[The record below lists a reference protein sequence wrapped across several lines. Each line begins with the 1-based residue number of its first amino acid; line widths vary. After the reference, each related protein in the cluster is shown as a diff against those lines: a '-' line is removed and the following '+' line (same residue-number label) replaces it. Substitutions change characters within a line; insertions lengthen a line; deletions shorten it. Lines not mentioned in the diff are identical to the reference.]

1 MATLTLGIL
10 AHVDACKTTLTER
23 LLYLGGAIDRIGS
36 VDRGTTQTDSLAL
49 ERERGITI
57 KTAVASFAVG
67 DLLVNL
73 IDTPGHPDFIAEVE
87 RVLGVLDGAILVV
100 SAAEGVQP
108 QTPLLMRALQRMRVP
123 TLIFVNKIDRV
134 GASLDRTIE
143 GIRRRL
149 TPDVVAMG
157 TADGL
162 GDRAAMFTAGRWDD
176 PAFIGAVAEML
187 ADRDE
192 DLLSAYVDS
201 PALPAER
208 VREAL
213 VRHTRAGTIH
223 PLFAGSAM
231 TGTGGEAILAGAAE
245 LLAPRHGSAA
255 DVASASTDADG
266 PLAARAFKVER
277 PPSGER
283 VAYVR
288 VFAGALHARDQVPY
302 GDGRE
307 GRVTALRVV
316 APGGPVQRLVAGP
329 GEIAKVS
336 GLADVRVGD
345 ALGDGD
351 APGAPRQFAPPALES
366 VVSPRRP
373 ADGGRLRV
381 ALNELAEQDPF
392 INVRQ
397 DDQRHE
403 VSVSLYGEVQ
413 KQVIGETLARDYGVD
428 VDFHDTTAIC
438 IERPV
443 APAEALEVISAPT
456 KTNIAG
462 KSSPMSTNPYSAT
475 VGLRLEPAPLDSG
488 VEFRLDVDV
497 RFVPLYIYKTMDAFE
512 EHMAEYVR
520 DALSE
525 GPHGWQ
531 VTGCVVTMVDSGYR
545 RTGSTAGDFKAAT
558 RLVIQQAL
566 GTSGT
571 QVCEPMADLRIEL
584 ATAYASQVMRLL
596 VQLGAR
602 VNPPQS
608 YEGQTTIRAR
618 IPVANVHELQAT
630 LPGLTGGEGLL
641 ETEPGGY
648 EAVLGEPPARRPRRG
663 ETRYVPVSSR

>member
-1 MATLTLGIL
+1 MGTLNLGIL
-10 AHVDACKTTLTER
+10 AHVDAGKTTLTER
-23 LLYLGGAIDRIGS
+23 LLYLGGAIDRIGK
-36 VDRGTTQTDSLAL
+36 VDQGTTQTDSLAL

-108 QTPLLMRALQRMRVP
+108 QTPLLMRALQRTRVP

-134 GASLDRTIE
+134 GASLDRTLE
-143 GIRRRL
+143 AIRRRL
-149 TPDVVAMG
+149 SPDVVPMG
-157 TADGL
+157 MADGL
-162 GDRAAMFTAGRWDD
+162 GDRAATFSPGQWAD
-176 PAFIGAVAEML
+176 PAFVGAVAETL
-187 ADRDE
+187 AERDE
-192 DLLSAYVDS
+192 ELLAAYVDA

-213 VRHTRAGTIH
+213 VRHTQAGTIH
-223 PLFAGSAM
+223 PVFAGSAM
-231 TGTGGEAILAGAAE
+231 TGAGAEAILAGAAG
-245 LLAPRHGSAA
+245 LLAPAGGSASAAA
-255 DVASASTDADG
+255 DENG
-266 PLAARAFKVER
+266 PLAARTFKVER

-288 VFAGALHARDQVPY
+288 VFAGTLHARDQVRY

-316 APGGPVQRLVAGP
+316 APGGPVQRPAVGP

-336 GLADVRVGD
+336 GLADIRVGD
-345 ALGDGD
+345 ALGDGA

-397 DDQRHE
+397 DDERHE
-403 VSVSLYGEVQ
+403 LSVSLYGEVQ
-413 KQVIGETLARDYGVD
+413 KQVIGETLARDYGVE
-428 VDFHDTTAIC
+428 VDFHETTSIC
-438 IERPV
+438 IERPITS
-443 APAEALEVISAPT
+443 AEDLEVISSPSKA
-456 KTNIAG
+456 NISG
-462 KSSPMSTNPYSAT
+462 KSSPLSTNPWPAT
-475 VGLRLEPAPLDSG
+475 VGLRLEPAAPGSG
-488 VEFRLDVDV
+488 IAFRVDV
-497 RFVPLYIYKTMDAFE
+497 ADVKLIPIRIYKDVPTFTA
-512 EHMAEYVR
+512 HMVGYVR
-520 DALSE
+520 EALAV
-525 GPHGWQ
+525 GLLGWQ
-531 VTGCVVTMVDSGYR
+531 VTDCVVTLIESGYV
-545 RTGSTAGDFKAAT
+545 RTGTGAGDFRRVTEVVINRLLAA
-558 RLVIQQAL
+558 A
-566 GTSGT
+566 GT
-571 QVCEPMADLRIEL
+571 QVCEPMAELRVEL

-602 VNPPQS
+602 VSPPQS
-608 YEGQTTIRAR
+608 YEGHTTIRGR
-618 IPVANVHELQAT
+618 IPVASVHELQAT
-630 LPGLTGGEGLL
+630 LPGLTGGEGLV
-641 ETEPGGY
+641 ETELGGY
-648 EAVLGEPPARRPRRG
+648 EPVVGDPPKRRRP
-663 ETRYVPVSSR
+663 

>member
-1 MATLTLGIL
+1 MATLNLGIL
-10 AHVDACKTTLTER
+10 AHVDAGKTTLTER

-36 VDRGTTQTDSLAL
+36 VDQGTTQTDSLAL

-134 GASLDRTIE
+134 GASFDRTLDA
-143 GIRRRL
+143 IRRRL
-149 TPDVVAMG
+149 SPDVVPMG

-162 GDRAAMFTAGRWDD
+162 GDRAATFTPGQWDD
-176 PAFIGAVAEML
+176 PAFVGAVAETL
-187 ADRDE
+187 AERDE
-192 DLLSAYVDS
+192 DLLSAYVNA

-208 VREAL
+208 VRAAL
-213 VRHTRAGTIH
+213 VRHARAGTIH
-223 PLFAGSAM
+223 PVFAGSAM

-245 LLAPRHGSAA
+245 LLVPQDTPGAA
-255 DVASASTDADG
+255 NAGGA
-266 PLAARAFKVER
+266 LAARTFKVER

-288 VFAGALHARDQVPY
+288 VFAGALHARDQVRY
-302 GDGRE
+302 GDGRD

-316 APGGPVQRLVAGP
+316 APGGPVQRPVVGP

-336 GLADVRVGD
+336 GLADIRVGD
-345 ALGDGD
+345 ALGDGE

-366 VVSPRRP
+366 VVSPRRR
-373 ADGGRLRV
+373 ADGGRLRG

-397 DDQRHE
+397 DDERHE

-413 KQVIGETLARDYGVD
+413 KQVIGETLARDYGVE
-428 VDFHDTTAIC
+428 VDFHETTSIC
-438 IERPV
+438 IERPITL
-443 APAEALEVISAPT
+443 AEALEVIASPSKA
-456 KTNIAG
+456 NISG
-462 KSSPMSTNPYSAT
+462 KSSPLSTNPWPAT
-475 VGLRLEPAPLDSG
+475 VGLRLEPAAPGSG
-488 VEFRLDVDV
+488 IAFRVDV
-497 RFVPLYIYKTMDAFE
+497 PDVKLIPIRIYKDVPTFTA
-512 EHMAEYVR
+512 HMEGYVR
-520 DALSE
+520 EALAE
-525 GPHGWQ
+525 GLLGWQ
-531 VTGCVVTMVDSGYR
+531 VTDCVVTLIDSGYV
-545 RTGSTAGDFKAAT
+545 RTGTGAGDFRRVTDVVIKRLLAA
-558 RLVIQQAL
+558 A
-566 GTSGT
+566 GT
-571 QVCEPMADLRIEL
+571 QVCEPMADVRVEL
-584 ATAYASQVMRLL
+584 ATAYASQVIRLL

-602 VNPPQS
+602 VNPPQG
-608 YEGQTTIRAR
+608 YEGHTTIRGR
-618 IPVANVHELQAT
+618 IPVASVHELQAMM
-630 LPGLTGGEGLL
+630 PGLTGGEGLM
-641 ETEPGGY
+641 ETELGGY
-648 EAVLGEPPARRPRRG
+648 EPVIGDPPKRRRHLYQP
-663 ETRYVPVSSR
+663 

>member
-1 MATLTLGIL
+1 MGTLNLGIL
-10 AHVDACKTTLTER
+10 AHVDAGKTTLTER
-23 LLYLGGAIDRIGS
+23 LLFLGGAIDRIGS

-108 QTPLLMRALQRMRVP
+108 QTPLLMRALRRMRVP
-123 TLIFVNKIDRV
+123 TLIFVNKIDRA
-134 GASLDRTIE
+134 GASLDRTLE
-143 GIRRRL
+143 AIRRRL
-149 TPDVVAMG
+149 TPDVVSMG

-162 GDRAAMFTAGRWDD
+162 GERAATFTAGGWDD
-176 PAFIGAVAEML
+176 PAFIGAVAETL
-187 ADRDE
+187 AERDE
-192 DLLSAYVDS
+192 ELLSAYVDS
-201 PALPAER
+201 PGLPAPR

-213 VRHTRAGTIH
+213 IRHTRAGTIH
-223 PLFAGSAM
+223 PVFAGSAM
-231 TGTGGEAILAGAAE
+231 TGAGGDDVLAGAAE
-245 LLAPRHGSAA
+245 LLAPSRGYAA
-255 DVASASTDADG
+255 AAVDADG
-266 PLAARAFKVER
+266 PLAARTFKVER

-288 VFAGALHARDQVPY
+288 VFAGALHARDMVRY

-307 GRVTALRVV
+307 GRVTALRVL
-316 APGGPVQRLVAGP
+316 APGGPVQRPVVGA

-336 GLADVRVGD
+336 GLADIRVGD
-345 ALGDGD
+345 ALGDGE

-373 ADGGRLRV
+373 ADGGRLRL

-397 DDQRHE
+397 DDERHE

-413 KQVIGETLARDYGVD
+413 KQVIGETLARDYGVE
-428 VDFHDTTAIC
+428 VDFHETTSIC

-443 APAEALEVISAPT
+443 TLAEELEVISSPSKA
-456 KTNIAG
+456 NISG
-462 KSSPMSTNPYSAT
+462 KSSALSTNPWPAT
-475 VGLRLEPAPLDSG
+475 VGLRLVPGAPGSG
-488 VEFRLDVDV
+488 IAFRMDVPDV
-497 RFVPLYIYKTMDAFE
+497 KLIPIRIFRDVPTFTA
-512 EHMAEYVR
+512 HMEGYVR
-520 DALSE
+520 EALAE
-525 GPHGWQ
+525 GLHGWQ
-531 VTGCVVTMVDSGYR
+531 VTDCVVTMIDAGYV
-545 RTGSTAGDFKAAT
+545 RTGTGASDFRRVTEVVINRLLAA
-558 RLVIQQAL
+558 A
-566 GTSGT
+566 GT
-571 QVCEPMADLRIEL
+571 QVCEPMAQLRVEL

-602 VNPPQS
+602 VDPPQS
-608 YEGQTTIRAR
+608 YEGHTTIRGR
-618 IPVANVHELQAT
+618 IPVATVHELQAT
-630 LPGLTGGEGLL
+630 LPGLTGGEGLV
-641 ETEPGGY
+641 ETELAGY
-648 EAVLGEPPARRPRRG
+648 EPVLGEPPARRRRG
-663 ETRYVPVSSR
+663 SRTRLARASSR

>member
-1 MATLTLGIL
+1 MATLNLGIL
-10 AHVDACKTTLTER
+10 AHVDAGKTTLTER

-36 VDRGTTQTDSLAL
+36 VDQGTTQTDSLAL

-134 GASLDRTIE
+134 GASLDRTLE
-143 GIRRRL
+143 AVRRRL
-149 TPDVVAMG
+149 SPDVVPMG
-157 TADGL
+157 SADGL
-162 GDRAAMFTAGRWDD
+162 GDRAATFSPGRWAD
-176 PAFIGAVAEML
+176 PAFVGAVAETL
-187 ADRDE
+187 AERDE
-192 DLLSAYVDS
+192 ELLAAYVDAA
-201 PALPAER
+201 ALPAEL

-223 PLFAGSAM
+223 PVFAGSAA
-231 TGTGGEAILAGAAE
+231 TGAGGEAILAGAAE
-245 LLAPRHGSAA
+245 LLAPSGGSAA
-255 DVASASTDADG
+255 AADEHG
-266 PLAARAFKVER
+266 PLAARTFKVER

-288 VFAGALHARDQVPY
+288 VFAGALHARDQVHY

-307 GRVTALRVV
+307 GRVTAVRVV
-316 APGGPVQRLVAGP
+316 APGGPVQRPSVGP

-336 GLADVRVGD
+336 GLADIRVGD
-345 ALGDGD
+345 ALGDGE

-397 DDQRHE
+397 DDERHE
-403 VSVSLYGEVQ
+403 LSVSLYGEVQ
-413 KQVIGETLARDYGVD
+413 KQVIGETLAREYGVE
-428 VDFHDTTAIC
+428 VDFHETTSIC
-438 IERPV
+438 IERPI
-443 APAEALEVISAPT
+443 ASAEDLEVISSPSKA
-456 KTNIAG
+456 NISG
-462 KSSPMSTNPYSAT
+462 KSSPLSTNPWPAT
-475 VGLRLEPAPLDSG
+475 VGLRLEPAAPGSG
-488 VEFRLDVDV
+488 IAFRVEVADIKLIPIR
-497 RFVPLYIYKTMDAFE
+497 IYKDVPTFTA
-512 EHMAEYVR
+512 HMAGYVR
-520 DALSE
+520 EALAE
-525 GPHGWQ
+525 GLLGWE
-531 VTGCVVTMVDSGYR
+531 VTDCVVTLIDCGYV
-545 RTGSTAGDFKAAT
+545 RTGTSAGDFRRVTEVVVNRLLAA
-558 RLVIQQAL
+558 A
-566 GTSGT
+566 GT
-571 QVCEPMADLRIEL
+571 QVCEPMAELRVEL

-602 VNPPQS
+602 VSAPQS
-608 YEGQTTIRAR
+608 YEGHTTIRGR
-618 IPVANVHELQAT
+618 IPVASVHELQAT
-630 LPGLTGGEGLL
+630 LPGLTGGEGLI
-641 ETEPGGY
+641 ETELGGY
-648 EAVLGEPPARRPRRG
+648 EPVVGDPPKRRRP
-663 ETRYVPVSSR
+663 

>member
-1 MATLTLGIL
+1 MATLNLGIL
-10 AHVDACKTTLTER
+10 AHVDAGKTTLTER

-36 VDRGTTQTDSLAL
+36 VDQGTTQTDSLAL

-123 TLIFVNKIDRV
+123 TLIFVNKIDRL
-134 GASLDRTIE
+134 GASLDRTLDA
-143 GIRRRL
+143 IRRRL
-149 TPDVVAMG
+149 SPDVVPMG
-157 TADGL
+157 TVDGL
-162 GDRAAMFTAGRWDD
+162 GDRAATFTPGRWDD
-176 PAFIGAVAEML
+176 PEFIGAVAETL
-187 ADRDE
+187 AERDE
-192 DLLSAYVDS
+192 DLLSAYVNA

-208 VREAL
+208 VRAAL

-223 PLFAGSAM
+223 PVFAGSAM

-245 LLAPRHGSAA
+245 LLAPPKDAGAA
-255 DVASASTDADG
+255 DAAGS
-266 PLAARAFKVER
+266 LAARTFKVER

-288 VFAGALHARDQVPY
+288 VFAGALRARDQVRY

-307 GRVTALRVV
+307 GRVTALRIV
-316 APGGPVQRLVAGP
+316 APGGPVQRPVVGP

-336 GLADVRVGD
+336 GLADIRVGD
-345 ALGDGD
+345 ALGDGE

-373 ADGGRLRV
+373 ADGGRLRG

-397 DDQRHE
+397 DDERHE

-413 KQVIGETLARDYGVD
+413 KQVIGETLARDYGVA
-428 VDFHDTTAIC
+428 VDFHETTSIC
-438 IERPV
+438 IERPITH
-443 APAEALEVISAPT
+443 AEDVEVISSPSKA
-456 KTNIAG
+456 NISG
-462 KSSPMSTNPYSAT
+462 KSSPLSTNPWPAT
-475 VGLRLEPAPLDSG
+475 VGLRLEPAAPGSG
-488 VEFRLDVDV
+488 IAFRVDV
-497 RFVPLYIYKTMDAFE
+497 ADVKLIPIRIYKDVPTFSA
-512 EHMAEYVR
+512 HMEGYVR
-520 DALSE
+520 EALAE
-525 GPHGWQ
+525 GLLGWQ
-531 VTGCVVTMVDSGYR
+531 VTDCVVTLIDSGYV
-545 RTGSTAGDFKAAT
+545 RTGTGAGDFRRVTEVVINRLLAA
-558 RLVIQQAL
+558 A
-566 GTSGT
+566 GT
-571 QVCEPMADLRIEL
+571 QVCEPMADLRVEL

-602 VNPPQS
+602 VNAPQG
-608 YEGQTTIRAR
+608 YEGHTTIRGR
-618 IPVANVHELQAT
+618 IPVASVHELQAMM
-630 LPGLTGGEGLL
+630 PGLTGGEGVI
-641 ETEPGGY
+641 ETELGGY
-648 EAVLGEPPARRPRRG
+648 EPVVGDPPKRRRR
-663 ETRYVPVSSR
+663 

>member
-1 MATLTLGIL
+1 MGTLNLGVL
-10 AHVDACKTTLTER
+10 AHVDAGKTTLTER

-36 VDRGTTQTDSLAL
+36 VDQGTTQTDSLAL

-123 TLIFVNKIDRV
+123 TLVFVNKIDRV
-134 GASLDRTIE
+134 GASVDRTLE
-143 GIRRRL
+143 AIRRRL
-149 TPDVVAMG
+149 TPDVVPMG

-162 GDRAAMFTAGRWDD
+162 GDRAATFVTGRWDD
-176 PAFIGAVAEML
+176 PAFIGAVAETL
-187 ADRDE
+187 AERDE
-192 DLLSAYVDS
+192 ELLSAYVDS
-201 PALPAER
+201 PALPAEQ

-223 PLFAGSAM
+223 PVFAGSAM
-231 TGTGGEAILAGAAE
+231 TGAGGEAILAGAAE
-245 LLAPRHGSAA
+245 LLAPARGATSA
-255 DVASASTDADG
+255 DAAG
-266 PLAARAFKVER
+266 LLAARTFKVER

-288 VFAGALHARDQVPY
+288 LFAGALHPRDQVHY
-302 GDGRE
+302 GEGRE

-316 APGGPVQRLVAGP
+316 APGGPVQRPVVRA

-336 GLADVRVGD
+336 GLADIRVGD
-345 ALGDGD
+345 ALGDGE

-397 DDQRHE
+397 DAERHE

-413 KQVIGETLARDYGVD
+413 KQVIGETLARDYGVE
-428 VDFHDTTAIC
+428 VDFHETTSIC
-438 IERPV
+438 IERPMTT
-443 APAEALEVISAPT
+443 AEDLEVISSPSKA
-456 KTNIAG
+456 NISG
-462 KSSPMSTNPYSAT
+462 KSSPLSTNAWPAT
-475 VGLRLEPAPLDSG
+475 VGLRLEPAAPGSG
-488 VEFRLDVDV
+488 IAFRVDV
-497 RFVPLYIYKTMDAFE
+497 VDVKLIPIRIYKDVPTFTA
-512 EHMAEYVR
+512 HMEGYVR
-520 DALSE
+520 EALAE
-525 GPHGWQ
+525 GLHGWQ
-531 VTGCVVTMVDSGYR
+531 VSDCIVTMIDSGYV
-545 RTGSTAGDFKAAT
+545 RTGTGAGDFRRVTEVVVNRLLAA
-558 RLVIQQAL
+558 A
-566 GTSGT
+566 GT
-571 QVCEPMADLRIEL
+571 QVCEPMADLRVEL

-602 VNPPQS
+602 INPPQS
-608 YEGQTTIRAR
+608 YEGHTTIRGR
-618 IPVANVHELQAT
+618 IPVASVHELQAT
-630 LPGLTGGEGLL
+630 LPGLTGGEGLI
-641 ETEPGGY
+641 ETELGGY
-648 EAVLGEPPARRPRRG
+648 EPVLGDPPKRRRRSDATRRG
-663 ETRYVPVSSR
+663 GHTS